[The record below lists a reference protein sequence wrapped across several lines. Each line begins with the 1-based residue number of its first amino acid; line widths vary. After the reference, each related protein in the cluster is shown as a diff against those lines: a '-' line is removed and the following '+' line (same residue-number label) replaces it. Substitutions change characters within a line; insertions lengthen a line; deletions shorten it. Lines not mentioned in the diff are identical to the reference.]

1 MPLPETCPLTEFRRD
16 AAGYLKRLRKSKK
29 HLLLTQDGRAAGVVL
44 STAEYDRLIAEM
56 EAAEVR
62 KALAEAIAQRRA
74 GKGVSLEQSVAR
86 AHATIA
92 QAGGKRRRTA

>member
-92 QAGGKRRRTA
+92 QVGGRRRRTA

>member
-44 STAEYDRLIAEM
+44 STAEYDRLVAEM

-62 KALAEAIAQRRA
+62 AALNQAFEEIKA
-74 GKGVSLEQSVAR
+74 GKGRPANEVIRDLK
-86 AHATIA
+86 
-92 QAGGKRRRTA
+92 AGLPPLKTKRRA

>member
-62 KALAEAIAQRRA
+62 AAIDRSMADIKAGRTRPAEAVIRDLKAGLPPLKTKRRA
-74 GKGVSLEQSVAR
+74 
-86 AHATIA
+86 
-92 QAGGKRRRTA
+92 